1 MELKLN
7 NLLNYNLWL
16 TLITNEICTI
26 DEVVIADSTRLDLFP
41 WFCTIQRFATC
52 NAIQIKER
60 SYHDQHPIDKFL
72 ILMIEVFECLHK

>member
-41 WFCTIQRFATC
+41 
-52 NAIQIKER
+52 
-60 SYHDQHPIDKFL
+60 
-72 ILMIEVFECLHK
+72 